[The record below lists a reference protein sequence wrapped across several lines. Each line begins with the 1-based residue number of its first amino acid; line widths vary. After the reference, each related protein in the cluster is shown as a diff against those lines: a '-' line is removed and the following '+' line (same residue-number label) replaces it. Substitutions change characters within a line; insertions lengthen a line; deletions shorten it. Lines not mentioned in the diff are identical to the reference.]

1 MIQLMT
7 ELQKKI
13 LEQSIIVVML
23 AALVWYLNEQLKE
36 QKTEFRSEI
45 QTVYNR
51 LNACE
56 NDRYDLSEQVAKM
69 SATLEYLTSDSKAG
83 KKRK

>member
-13 LEQSIIVVML
+13 LEQSILVVML

-36 QKTEFRSEI
+36 QKTELRSEI
-45 QTVYNR
+45 QLVANR
-51 LNACE
+51 LHICE
-56 NDRYDLSEQVAKM
+56 SDRLSLSIQVAEM
-69 SATLEYLTSDSKAG
+69 QATLESFSQLPKG
-83 KKRK
+83 KQKRK

>member
-69 SATLEYLTSDSKAG
+69 SATLEYLTSDSKTG

>member
-1 MIQLMT
+1 MT

-13 LEQSIIVVML
+13 LEQSAIAALL
-23 AALVWYLNEQLKE
+23 AVLVWYQTGQLKE
-36 QKTEFRSEI
+36 QKQELGSQI
-45 QTVYNR
+45 QAVYSR

-56 NDRYDLSEQVAKM
+56 NDRYNLSEQVAKM
-69 SATLEYLTSDSKAG
+69 EATLEYLTSDSKSG